1 MLNCTV
7 LTSSPFQI
15 VLQICME
22 VYFPGLANNRS
33 LQDKVRKTCRSM
45 GKFQSPDVCINRPVK
60 NDDALT
66 KLSCRSNK
74 MAESISIL

>member
-45 GKFQSPDVCINRPVK
+45 GKFQSPDVYINQPGK
-60 NDDALT
+60 NDDHLT
-66 KLSCRSNK
+66 KLSCRSNT

>member
-15 VLQICME
+15 VVQICME
-22 VYFPGLANNRS
+22 VYFPGLAKNRS

-45 GKFQSPDVCINRPVK
+45 GKFQSPNVYINRPVK
-60 NDDALT
+60 NDERLPE
-66 KLSCRSNK
+66 LSCRSNT
-74 MAESISIL
+74 MELNVSIL